1 VASDRLAQEM
11 TARYIAD
18 TDALGLGRPDFE
30 PRATETITE
39 IIDLIQSLID
49 RGHAYESAGDVYFDV
64 RSDSPDYGSLSHRSL
79 DAMDQGEGND
89 GAELKRSP
97 LDFALWKARK
107 PDEDTFWPSP
117 WGDGRPAWHIECSA
131 MGEKYLGLN
140 FQIHGGGSDL
150 VFPHH
155 ENEAA
160 QTRAGRGQELAQIWM
175 HNGMLNMGEKMSK
188 SVGNVVALRDAIDR
202 WGRDA
207 IVLAFASAHY
217 RQPMEYDDRVMQ
229 QATASVARIREA
241 ARRSGEGARL
251 PGATERFFAALA
263 DDFNT
268 PAALAVLYEWIRAA
282 NSGDGGNREQL
293 REMLSVLALENLF
306 DVDAAPE
313 DVVALAEARVAARAA
328 KDYAESDRLRD
339 AIAAAGWAVRDVPD
353 GYELAPLQPAG

>member
-1 VASDRLAQEM
+1 
-11 TARYIAD
+11 
-18 TDALGLGRPDFE
+18 
-30 PRATETITE
+30 
-39 IIDLIQSLID
+39 
-49 RGHAYESAGDVYFDV
+49 
-64 RSDSPDYGSLSHRSL
+64 
-79 DAMDQGEGND
+79 
-89 GAELKRSP
+89 
-97 LDFALWKARK
+97 
-107 PDEDTFWPSP
+107 
-117 WGDGRPAWHIECSA
+117 
-131 MGEKYLGLN
+131 
-140 FQIHGGGSDL
+140 
-150 VFPHH
+150 
-155 ENEAA
+155 
-160 QTRAGRGQELAQIWM
+160 M

-313 DVVALAEARVAARAA
+313 DVVALAEARVSARAA